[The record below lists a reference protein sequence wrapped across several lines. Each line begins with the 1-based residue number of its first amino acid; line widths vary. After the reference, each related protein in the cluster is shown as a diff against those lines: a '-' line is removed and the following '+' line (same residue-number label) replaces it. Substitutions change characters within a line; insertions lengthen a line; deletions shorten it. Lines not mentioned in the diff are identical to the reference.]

1 MVGSRGSVGSS
12 LVAYMMGITEVN
24 ALYPHY
30 ICDNPECKYSEFTDK
45 PGAGVDLPEKIC
57 PKCGR
62 PLRRDG
68 HSIPFEVFMGF
79 NGDKVPDIDLNFSG
93 EYQSEIHRYC
103 EELFGKSNVFKA
115 GTISTL
121 AEKNAIGYVKKF
133 YEDNN
138 LHVSKAEIIR
148 KAAKCEG
155 AKKTTGQHPGG
166 MVIVPGEKSVFDFC
180 PIQHPANDMTNDSIT
195 THFDYHVMDEQ
206 LVKLDVLGHDDPTTI

>member
-1 MVGSRGSVGSS
+1 MLFRSG
-12 LVAYMMGITEVN
+12 EN
-24 ALYPHY
+24 Q
-30 ICDNPECKYSEFTDK
+30 
-45 PGAGVDLPEKIC
+45 GVDLPEKIC
-57 PKCGR
+57 PKCGK

-93 EYQSEIHRYC
+93 EYQGEIHRYC

-133 YEDNN
+133 HEDNDIKI
-138 LHVSKAEIIR
+138 SKAEIIR
-148 KAAKCEG
+148 KASKCEG

-166 MVIVPGEKSVFDFC
+166 MVIVPAEKST
-180 PIQHPANDMTNDSIT
+180 HP
-195 THFDYHVMDEQ
+195 
-206 LVKLDVLGHDDPTTI
+206 